1 MTVRTTQSHLLH
13 QEWLDAIRI
22 SLDVASARRERQLDA
37 LPSTHGDLVANAHR
51 RAIGQTLTEIRAAQQ
66 RLEAG
71 RFGLCQRCGEA
82 IPVERLELRPW
93 TPLCVPC
100 AAGEVA

>member
-1 MTVRTTQSHLLH
+1 MTVRTTQPHLLH
-13 QEWLDAIRI
+13 DEWLDAIRI
-22 SLDVASARRERQLDA
+22 SLDEASDSREQQLDA
-37 LPSTHGDLVANAHR
+37 LPAAPGDLVADAHR
-51 RAIGQTLTEIRAAQQ
+51 RAISQTLTEIRSAQQ

-71 RFGLCQRCGEA
+71 RFGVCQRCGTA

-100 AAGEVA
+100 AAGQVP